1 VQSYGSDVLDASLL
15 FMPMVGFLPAKDPL
29 MESTILH
36 IQQEL
41 SVNGLVRRYMP
52 SEVDNGLGTDEGTF
66 TMCTLWLIGCLI
78 QLGRLEE
85 AQRLFERVISL
96 SNHVGL
102 FSEMVEP
109 QSGEFL
115 GNYPQA
121 FTHIALIH
129 TARNLDTALRQA
141 ELGKAIVY

>member
-1 VQSYGSDVLDASLL
+1 
-15 FMPMVGFLPAKDPL
+15 
-29 MESTILH
+29 
-36 IQQEL
+36 
-41 SVNGLVRRYMP
+41 
-52 SEVDNGLGTDEGTF
+52 
-66 TMCTLWLIGCLI
+66 MCTFWLIGCLI

-141 ELGKAIVY
+141 ELGKVIAY